1 MLQSAARRDQ
11 LDLELLRRYHDRQ
24 DIAARDE
31 MVERAMPLVRS
42 LARRYRD
49 RGEVFEDLVQV
60 GALGL
65 VKAIDRFD
73 PYAGKRFISFAA
85 PTITGEIK
93 RHFRD
98 HCWALHVPRATQ
110 ELAARLQSARGEI
123 ADRTGTEPT
132 AAELAEVLEAPVQ
145 DVQNAIAASRSYRAG
160 SLERPGA
167 DGGAVQVLDAHG
179 SEDEGYAHVDDRE
192 LVERACSV
200 LDDRAR
206 RIVRDRFVEERLQ
219 REIAE
224 DVGVSQMQI
233 SRIVTKSLDRMRGHL
248 EDQGIE
254 RPQAL
259 AA

>member
-11 LDLELLRRYHDRQ
+11 LDLELLRRYHDHH
-24 DIAARDE
+24 DVAARDA

-49 RGEVFEDLVQV
+49 RGEVFDDLVQV

-110 ELAARLQSARGEI
+110 ELAARLQTARGEI

-132 AAELAEVLEAPVQ
+132 AAELAEALEAPVG

-160 SLERPGA
+160 SLERPGS
-167 DGGAVQVLDAHG
+167 DGGAVHVLDAYG
-179 SEDEGYAHVDDRE
+179 SDDAGFEQVEDRE

-206 RIVRDRFVEERLQ
+206 RIVRDRFVKERLQ

-233 SRIVTKSLDRMRGHL
+233 SRIVTKSLDRMRQHL
-248 EDQGIE
+248 EDE
-254 RPQAL
+254 SPQAPAL